1 LTINNFAIA
10 GYRYTFFQF
19 PECVIIHTR
28 VKDYNS
34 KAAKKPLK
42 TISKLNRTGCEL
54 NKYGLVFCATTL
66 MAFAF
71 FHTAVTA
78 AQPAWKPV
86 RNVEIIVG
94 VSPGGGVDR
103 TARTLQK
110 ILQDRRW
117 LEVNSSVLNKPGGGG
132 ILAQTYLNQHA
143 GDAHYLEVSATSL
156 LTNHITGKTPNAWYD
171 FTPIAMLYDE
181 FIGFAVK
188 ADSPLKSGRELADLL
203 SRDPAALPVGIATSA
218 GNTNHIALAL
228 LMKRAGGDV
237 KKLKVVVFGSGGE
250 STTALLGGHVA
261 LVTTP
266 AATALP
272 HMQSGAVRMLAV
284 AAPKRLEGA
293 LAQVPTWRE
302 LGYDIVVSNW
312 RPIMGPRGLSA
323 EQIAYWAD
331 IIHRFTQ
338 TREWQDELAATG
350 GLSHY
355 MGSRELAAFLE
366 TQSAAFR
373 GILSELGLAR

>member
-1 LTINNFAIA
+1 MSRLRSIVCVAVGVALALSRTAAI
-10 GYRYTFFQF
+10 
-19 PECVIIHTR
+19 
-28 VKDYNS
+28 
-34 KAAKKPLK
+34 
-42 TISKLNRTGCEL
+42 
-54 NKYGLVFCATTL
+54 
-66 MAFAF
+66 
-71 FHTAVTA
+71 A

-110 ILQDRRW
+110 ILQDRR
-117 LEVNSSVLNKPGGGG
+117 LLDVNSAVVNKPGGGG

-156 LTNHITGKTPNAWYD
+156 LTNHITGKTANAWSD
-171 FTPIAMLYDE
+171 FTPVAMLYDE

-188 ADSPLKSGRELADLL
+188 ADSPLKTGRDLAELLRKDA
-203 SRDPAALPVGIATSA
+203 AALPVGIATSA

-228 LMKRAGGDV
+228 LAKRAGGDAR
-237 KKLKVVVFGSGGE
+237 KLKVVVFSSGGE
-250 STTALLGGHVA
+250 STTALLGGHVG

-272 HMQSGAVRMLAV
+272 QMQSGALRMLAV

-312 RPIMGPRGLSA
+312 RPVMGPRGLTA
-323 EQIAYWAD
+323 EQIAYWED
-331 IIHRFTQ
+331 VILRFTQ
-338 TREWQDELAATG
+338 TAEWKDELAATG

-355 MGSRELAAFLE
+355 MGSRELAKFLAA
-366 TQSAAFR
+366 QSTELRA
-373 GILSELGLAR
+373 ILTELGLAK